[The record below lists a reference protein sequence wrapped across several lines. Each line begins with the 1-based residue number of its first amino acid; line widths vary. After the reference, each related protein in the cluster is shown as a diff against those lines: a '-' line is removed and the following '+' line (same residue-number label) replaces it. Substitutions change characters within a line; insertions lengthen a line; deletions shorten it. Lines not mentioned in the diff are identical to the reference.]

1 MSYCDVQLLVFLF
14 FFKRKTAYEMR
25 ISDWSSDVCSSDLS
39 IGTQRR
45 CLSILATMGLIE
57 KQRRCVPIDPPA
69 DRPKARNAQ
78 TSNVYRMSF
87 PNRLARFLPRFLR
100 PVPLPDDVVQREIDR
115 IEEIETMRLW
125 RTPRQ
130 VVAEEIEE
138 DGMRR
143 AMDSLAIAL
152 APQETP
158 KNGQP
163 LLST

>member
-57 KQRRCVPIDPPA
+57 KQRRCVPSDPPA

-78 TSNVYRMSF
+78 TDRKSVVSGKRVSDRVELGGRRSIKETIQNIQT
-87 PNRLARFLPRFLR
+87 RFQQTTPTIILQSTSHI
-100 PVPLPDDVVQREIDR
+100 QRTDYL
-115 IEEIETMRLW
+115 TTL
-125 RTPRQ
+125 
-130 VVAEEIEE
+130 
-138 DGMRR
+138 
-143 AMDSLAIAL
+143 
-152 APQETP
+152 
-158 KNGQP
+158 
-163 LLST
+163 

>member
-1 MSYCDVQLLVFLF
+1 MSYLCLF
-14 FFKRKTAYEMR
+14 FCFKQKTAYEMR
-25 ISDWSSDVCSSDLS
+25 ISDWSSDVCSSDL
-39 IGTQRR
+39 
-45 CLSILATMGLIE
+45 MGLIE

-130 VVAEEIEE
+130 VV
-138 DGMRR
+138 
-143 AMDSLAIAL
+143 
-152 APQETP
+152 
-158 KNGQP
+158 
-163 LLST
+163 

>member
-1 MSYCDVQLLVFLF
+1 
-14 FFKRKTAYEMR
+14 
-25 ISDWSSDVCSSDLS
+25 
-39 IGTQRR
+39 
-45 CLSILATMGLIE
+45 MGLIE

-100 PVPLPDDVVQREIDR
+100 PVPPPDDVVQREIDR

-130 VVAEEIEE
+130 VVAEEIED
-138 DGMRR
+138 DGLRSEEHTSELQ
-143 AMDSLAIAL
+143 SLMSISYAVFCLKKQKNNEKDTI
-152 APQETP
+152 TKP
-158 KNGQP
+158 KN
-163 LLST
+163 